1 MFLVRWRIKYAL
13 NPDYLCLFTK
23 FFRLILLFKN
33 NNLQSIIFSFHKNLL
48 RYGKCFGIAFIC
60 SDKAKTLLTVCGEFN
75 MLMTILMLALAVN
88 CGSFMGI
95 ILHSYSSNN

>member
-1 MFLVRWRIKYAL
+1 MAKTEEYNSKPVPL
-13 NPDYLCLFTK
+13 NKRMGFAGPAWVW
-23 FFRLILLFKN
+23 
-33 NNLQSIIFSFHKNLL
+33 S
-48 RYGKCFGIAFIC
+48 GFGIAFIC